1 MKLLMLFA
9 DRFEDVEAIAT
20 LDVLQRGGDE
30 VVSASMMGGLDVAT
44 KCGHTLKVNALI
56 EDINPEEFDGIIIPG
71 GPASFQVLAFMPR
84 VNELIEYFYKSGKLV
99 SAICAA
105 PFLIGRLGYLKDK
118 NYTVFP
124 GFEKDVIGGNYL
136 RSEGVV
142 QDGKIITAKSMYYSL
157 EFGIKIHEYFH
168 GEESASKLRLS
179 CQGER

>member
-30 VVSASMMGGLDVAT
+30 VTSASMMGRLDVAT
-44 KCGHTLKVNALI
+44 KCGHTIRVNTLI
-56 EDINPEEFDGIIIPG
+56 EDINTTEYDGIIIPG
-71 GPASFQVLAFMPR
+71 GPASFQILAFMPR
-84 VNELIEYFYKSGKLV
+84 VNELIREFVDAGKLV

-105 PFLIGRLGYLKDK
+105 PFLIGRMGYLENK

-136 RSEGVV
+136 RNEGVV
-142 QDGKIITAKSMYYSL
+142 RDGKIITAKSMYYSL

-168 GEESASKLRLS
+168 GTESASKLRLS